1 MIITNVIFIIVGIFV
16 AVLLIVLFID
26 AFGMED
32 EIGEKIK
39 PIKFLMATSSYTLD

>member
-1 MIITNVIFIIVGIFV
+1 MLNVVLIIVGIFV

-26 AFGMED
+26 AFGMEG

-39 PIKFLMATSSYTLD
+39 PIKFLLVTSSHTLE

>member
-1 MIITNVIFIIVGIFV
+1 MSMLSMLNVVLIIVGIFV

-32 EIGEKIK
+32 GEKIK
-39 PIKFLMATSSYTLD
+39 TY